1 MCRFGHVH
9 YILAVIF
16 CLMLLRAGML
26 HLFPSQKSSL
36 EQIADNQYQRII
48 ELSPYRG
55 AIFDRRGEPMA
66 ISIRKSSVA
75 VNPRLFN
82 ATSPGAH
89 SVARI
94 LKIPFQKI
102 RQLSTKK
109 SYFSWLGRRIDHRQA
124 EEIAALSLPGI
135 NIINEPSRFYP
146 TGESAAHLIGFIG
159 SDNSGLGGLER
170 QFDQDLKGQAFRVVA
185 TKDAKGQF
193 ILKETL
199 GAAPEKSGNNLHLSI
214 DRVIQ
219 EIAESELEQGIKN
232 AKAKK
237 GFVIVSDPHTGK
249 ILAVANYP
257 AFDPNY
263 PKAIS
268 MKDAKNGAF
277 IDIFEPGSVTKPF
290 VIAAAIDSKKTTPHE
305 IHDCEKGT
313 LKVGRERI
321 HDAHPADKLSTE
333 DTIVRSSNICTYKI
347 AQKIGKERT
356 YGILTDFGFSS
367 KDQTLGFPGQNFGR
381 ITNSA
386 SWKAIRFANVA
397 FGQGFMVTGLEMVQA
412 MGAIANGGKL
422 MKPMLVEKIA
432 SSEGM
437 VVTNG
442 TPTMVR
448 QVVSPNTART
458 LRLILEKVVT
468 DPHGTGKAAATESFT
483 TAGKTGTAQKVDPGI
498 RGYSKEKF
506 IASFVGFSP
515 VNDPHIVVYV
525 QVDEPGIKPYYGG
538 KWAGPIFSAIT
549 DRTLRYLNVAPDK
562 VSQDNIHSTTAKA
575 GKNEPSSTNL

>member
-1 MCRFGHVH
+1 M
-9 YILAVIF
+9 
-16 CLMLLRAGML
+16 
-26 HLFPSQKSSL
+26 
-36 EQIADNQYQRII
+36 ADNQYQRVI

-66 ISIRKSSVA
+66 ISIRKPSVA

-82 ATSPGAH
+82 AKSPGAQN
-89 SVARI
+89 VARI

-102 RQLSTKK
+102 QRLSTKK
-109 SYFSWLGRRIDHRQA
+109 SYFSWLGRRIDRHQA
-124 EEIAALSLPGI
+124 EEIAELGLPGI

-146 TGESAAHLIGFIG
+146 IGESAAQLIGFIG

-170 QFDQDLKGQAFRVVA
+170 QFDQDLKGQAFKVVA

-199 GAAPEKSGNNLHLSI
+199 GAAPEKSGNNLHLTI

-219 EIAESELEQGIKN
+219 EIAESELEKGIKN

-257 AFDPNY
+257 SFDPNY

-268 MKDAKNGAF
+268 MKNAKNGAF
-277 IDIFEPGSVTKPF
+277 IDVFEPGSVTKPF
-290 VIAAAIDSKKTTPHE
+290 VIAAALDDRKTTPDE
-305 IHDCEKGT
+305 IHDCEKGM
-313 LKVGRERI
+313 LRIGRERI
-321 HDAHPADKLSTE
+321 HDAHPADKLSTT
-333 DTIVRSSNICTYKI
+333 DTIVRSSNICTFKI

-356 YGILTDFGFSS
+356 HEILTDFGFSS
-367 KDQTLGFPGQNFGR
+367 KEQTLDFPGQTFGR
-381 ITNSA
+381 LSNHA
-386 SWKAIRFANVA
+386 AWKPIRFANIA

-412 MGAIANGGKL
+412 MGALANGGKL

-432 SSEGM
+432 SSEGL

-448 QVVSPNTART
+448 QVVSPKTAQA
-458 LRLILEKVVT
+458 LRSIMEKVVT

-498 RGYSKEKF
+498 RGYSKDKF
-506 IASFVGFSP
+506 LTSFVGFSP
-515 VNDPHIVVYV
+515 VNDPYIVVYV

-549 DRTLRYLNVAPDK
+549 DRTLKYLNVAPDK
-562 VSQDNIHSTTAKA
+562 VSQDNVHSPLAKA